1 MTAYRSPYFLFV
13 WRLLS
18 NRAVLTTLFF
28 VGGVLTALFGASQ
41 LLGQQESAPSAQTR
55 SIRILDVA
63 AVAVEHQDGCQ
74 RTRSYLGKVASQRSS
89 RLGFEVAGM
98 LDAIHVR
105 EGESVGTNQLLAEL
119 DTERLEAIRKEAEA
133 QLLEA
138 QAALKLAKAT
148 PSAPNRRKN

>member
-1 MTAYRSPYFLFV
+1 
-13 WRLLS
+13 
-18 NRAVLTTLFF
+18 
-28 VGGVLTALFGASQ
+28 
-41 LLGQQESAPSAQTR
+41 
-55 SIRILDVA
+55 
-63 AVAVEHQDGCQ
+63 
-74 RTRSYLGKVASQRSS
+74 
-89 RLGFEVAGM
+89 M

-148 PSAPNRRKN
+148 PSAPNRRKS